1 MIVQLNRV
9 QTLLAVFATALAA
22 VFLFASMTSG
32 IAEAQSGQ
40 IAKTK
45 KSKKWKKSKRKHS
58 KKAKSKKAVKGPS
71 GLAFYNKRPKKVSK
85 RHGRLI
91 WQRNARGIVKLKSA
105 SSTKTV
111 LYTSKSPAG
120 KRIRVSGTV
129 SVPKGKAPRGGWPVI
144 TYGHGTTGIADKCA
158 PSRNKKGGP
167 ADGYINYTD
176 DIQNSWLKAGYAV
189 ARTDYQGLGT
199 PGVHPFLIGK
209 AEGRGVLD
217 IVRAARNL
225 NPKIGKRFVIAGHS
239 QGGHAALFAAGEA
252 KRFVPELKLKGTVAF
267 APASHMR
274 LQAASLPILTS
285 PSSLTALASMIVK
298 GAEAVSSD
306 IDPANLLSDP
316 VLAFYPQT
324 ETECLPE
331 LSKPNNLG
339 GIAPSKLIRDGA
351 DTQPLFDLLDL
362 QNPAVKTDAP
372 ILLAQGEDDSTTF
385 PTLTNILNGE
395 LVGLGGDVNYI
406 KYPGIDHGGV
416 VNAAAG
422 DVATFLNEEMPS
434 R

>member
-32 IAEAQSGQ
+32 IAEAQSAH

-45 KSKKWKKSKRKHS
+45 KSKKSKR
-58 KKAKSKKAVKGPS
+58 KKAVKGPH

-91 WQRNARGIVKLKSA
+91 WQRNAHGVVKLKSA

-120 KRIRVSGTV
+120 KRVRVSGTV

-167 ADGYINYTD
+167 ATSYISYTD
-176 DIQNSWLKAGYAV
+176 DIQNAWLKAGYVV

-199 PGVHPFLIGK
+199 PGTHPFLIGK

-274 LQAASLPILTS
+274 LQAASLPVLTT
-285 PSSLTALASMIVK
+285 PSSLTALASLIVK

-306 IDPANLLSDP
+306 IDPAALLSDP

-324 ETECLPE
+324 DTECLSE
-331 LSKPNNLG
+331 LAKPDNLG

-351 DTQPLFDLLDL
+351 NTDPLFDLLDL
-362 QNPAVKTDAP
+362 QNPAVQTDAP
-372 ILLAQGEDDSTTF
+372 ILLAQGDADSTTF
-385 PTLTNILNGE
+385 PFLTNALNGE
-395 LVGLGGDVNYI
+395 LVGLGDDVNYI
-406 KYPGIDHGGV
+406 TYPSVDHGGV
-416 VNAAAG
+416 LDAAAD
-422 DVATFLNEEMPS
+422 DVTTFLNERLPS
-434 R
+434 RR